1 MESSASVL
9 TPDDSDALEGTDLDS
24 RYQVTSRREVV
35 RLLNGICEHRPLVS
49 LMYGADHSFLTALL
63 AVDEDDQSI
72 VLDAVV
78 DPAVNDRAVRA
89 GRVSLRTM
97 LDNIRII
104 VPIRGLRAC
113 RRDNRPA
120 LCADLPESLVRL
132 QRRENYRIQT
142 PMGKPAQAT
151 IPLDGTAGNSS
162 VRIPLFDISC
172 GGVALIE
179 EAAVLDATIG
189 HEYPQCRID
198 LPGIGVIDA
207 TLEVRDSREFTLRN
221 GAWRRRIGCQFKNP
235 SSSVLAAINRYI
247 MKLER
252 ELNARRA
259 DLE

>member
-1 MESSASVL
+1 MVCNAVRRRCNCHSRSHSASATSGAAVKASNNSGL
-9 TPDDSDALEGTDLDS
+9 TTRS
-24 RYQVTSRREVV
+24 
-35 RLLNGICEHRPLVS
+35 C
-49 LMYGADHSFLTALL
+49 L
-63 AVDEDDQSI
+63 A
-72 VLDAVV
+72 
-78 DPAVNDRAVRA
+78 
-89 GRVSLRTM
+89 
-97 LDNIRII
+97 
-104 VPIRGLRAC
+104 LRAC

-132 QRRENYRIQT
+132 QRRENCRIQT

-207 TLEVRDSREFTLRN
+207 TLEVRDSHEFTLRN

-235 SSSVLAAINRYI
+235 SSSVLTAINRYI